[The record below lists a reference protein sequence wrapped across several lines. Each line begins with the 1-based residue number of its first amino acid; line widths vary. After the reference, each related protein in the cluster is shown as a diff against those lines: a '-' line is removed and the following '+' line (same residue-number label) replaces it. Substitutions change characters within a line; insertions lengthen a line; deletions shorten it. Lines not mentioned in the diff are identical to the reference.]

1 MKRRTLVIAAIA
13 AAALSQLF
21 FIPGAM
27 HLGIALE
34 YLQALGPSGSLSTAE
49 RILYVTDG
57 CSSYFAGGL
66 IPLLAA
72 SIFFLVSRIGK
83 KK

>member
-13 AAALSQLF
+13 AAALSLLF

-34 YLQALGPSGSLSTAE
+34 YLQALGPSGSVRQKE
-49 RILYVTDG
+49 FYM
-57 CSSYFAGGL
+57 
-66 IPLLAA
+66 
-72 SIFFLVSRIGK
+72 
-83 KK
+83 

>member
-13 AAALSQLF
+13 AAALSLLF
-21 FIPGAM
+21 FIPGIM
-27 HLGIALE
+27 HLAIALQ
-34 YLQALGPSGSLSTAE
+34 YLEAIGPSGSLDAAE

-57 CSSYFAGGL
+57 SSSYFAGGL